1 MKSMNLTVAMR
12 LWLMVAIAVVALVVV
27 GLAGVLSTRDLE
39 RKLDDVNQQT
49 IPSLEALTSMQNAL
63 SVMQGQ
69 LLLHLTYYEPEQTL
83 EVDKRIAEARETLKK
98 NLELAATLATDEAD
112 KALVAADSQAYAAY
126 EKPFMEAWEQAK
138 ENSKLVA
145 RELIVEK
152 GTPKAKEVSALLAKH
167 IAQAKERADAQRVA
181 AQADAQ
187 RMTAVAW
194 GLIAFGVIM
203 LLLLGALLV
212 RRVAGQLRLMRD
224 SIRTIEGDMD
234 FTQRVAIDTQ
244 DEFGSTARAF
254 NRLVGKLQE
263 SFRALA
269 GSSTTVLESAAT
281 LSESAASVATN
292 AQAQS
297 DSASAMAAS
306 IEELTVSIAHVGDR
320 MSEAAGVFKASEASA
335 QEGERVIGQTV
346 QDIIDI
352 EQVFS
357 VSQQRIRDLDEQTKK
372 IHARMGVIGD
382 IADQTRL
389 LALNA
394 AIEAARAGEQGRG
407 FAVVADEVRKLA
419 DMTTMSTEE
428 IAATTQS
435 MRESAG
441 QAVASMEEAAGR
453 VSEGVAR
460 ANDASQAIR
469 RIGES
474 SAQAVGMAN
483 EIASAVLEQR
493 TASLQVAQM
502 VERIAQQ
509 AEESSA
515 AARDEAAKSVQLDS
529 LARDMQKTV
538 AVYRV

>member
-1 MKSMNLTVAMR
+1 MKSINLTVAMR

-27 GLAGVLSTRDLE
+27 GSAGVVSTRDLA
-39 RKLDDVNQQT
+39 RKLNAVNEQT
-49 IPSLEALTSMQNAL
+49 IPSLDALTSVQNAL

-83 EVDKRIAEARETLKK
+83 EVDKRIAEARESLHK
-98 NLELAATLATDEAD
+98 NLELSAALASDEAD
-112 KALVAADSQAYAAY
+112 KAMLEADRQAYASY
-126 EKPFMEAWEQAK
+126 EKSFMEAWEQAK

-152 GTPKAKEVSALLAKH
+152 CTPKAKEVAALIAKH
-167 IAQAKERADAQRVA
+167 IAYAKS
-181 AQADAQ
+181 QADAQ
-187 RMTAVAW
+187 RTLAQADSRRMTIVA
-194 GLIAFGVIM
+194 GALTALGVVL

-224 SIRTIEGDMD
+224 SIRIVESDMD

-244 DEFGSTARAF
+244 DELGSTARAF
-254 NRLVGKLQE
+254 NRLVSKLQE
-263 SFRALA
+263 SFQGLSKSSATVLDSAAALSNTA
-269 GSSTTVLESAAT
+269 TTVAMS
-281 LSESAASVATN
+281 

-297 DSASAMAAS
+297 DSASSMAAS
-306 IEELTVSIAHVGDR
+306 IEQLTVSIAHVGDR
-320 MSEAAGVFKASEASA
+320 MTESDRVFKVSGELA

-352 EQVFS
+352 EQVVA
-357 VSQQRIRDLDEQTKK
+357 VSAQRIRDLDEQTQK
-372 IHARMGVIGD
+372 IYSRMGTIGD

-419 DMTTMSTEE
+419 DMTTVSTED
-428 IAATTQS
+428 IAATIEA
-435 MRESAG
+435 MRERAG
-441 QAVASMEEAAGR
+441 QAVASMEQAVGR
-453 VSEGVAR
+453 VSVGVTR
-460 ANDASQAIR
+460 ANDAAQAIQK
-469 RIGES
+469 IGAS
-474 SAQAVGMAN
+474 SAQAVSMAG
-483 EIASAVLEQR
+483 EIVAAVFEQR
-493 TASLQVAQM
+493 AASTQVAQM

-509 AEESSA
+509 AEESSSAAKVGA
-515 AARDEAAKSVQLDS
+515 AASVSLDS
-529 LARDMQKTV
+529 LAQEMRKTV